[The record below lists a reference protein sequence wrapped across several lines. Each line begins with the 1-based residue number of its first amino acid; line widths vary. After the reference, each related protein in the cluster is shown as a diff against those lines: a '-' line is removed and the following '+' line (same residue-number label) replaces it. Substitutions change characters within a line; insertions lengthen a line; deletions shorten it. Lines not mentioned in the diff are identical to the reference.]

1 MIFKKIRILIKN
13 YKVIK
18 ISCSDTVFCRGYYFF
33 FKFKFSSFSPSNFP
47 HLNCP
52 PCLNSTIIKHT
63 LVSYYLIRNLLIHT
77 PPFIFQHLSPF
88 FIHESVFSRVSKLS
102 LKERRRK
109 IARVLMIEHI
119 LNLQNKKAM
128 KRDIKVEFLYLFIH
142 APCMLELFPRKKT
155 QTTLKLR
162 LLNWSDPGYCGYEA
176 APEKQGRIRHK
187 PLYWEKP
194 LQQPSKLQW

>member
-1 MIFKKIRILIKN
+1 
-13 YKVIK
+13 
-18 ISCSDTVFCRGYYFF
+18 
-33 FKFKFSSFSPSNFP
+33 
-47 HLNCP
+47 
-52 PCLNSTIIKHT
+52 
-63 LVSYYLIRNLLIHT
+63 
-77 PPFIFQHLSPF
+77 
-88 FIHESVFSRVSKLS
+88 
-102 LKERRRK
+102 
-109 IARVLMIEHI
+109 MIEHI

-194 LQQPSKLQW
+194 LQQPSKLQWQPAPACCCPEHAWQVADQCAFLLQLGKSKNSKRFVRYDLLTKALLILSCYSTFIYTAPSFLLAIISTRVHGREFRPTGLYFS